1 MQDKIEYIESKKEEK
16 KQNKKMK
23 TRVILVLLFIA
34 LFSVISYISLRG
46 SYLEYKELGENYTE
60 VFFTNLKYKY
70 TIFGINFI
78 ALYFIIYMTTRG
90 IKKGLKSF
98 FDKEKKEMPKVP
110 NKSIAFIISAV
121 VSALMSS
128 VIMKQIILCSSNAS
142 FGIQDPIY
150 NFDIAYY
157 MFQKPIIQMF
167 LLYFMA
173 ILVGLTVYMALYY
186 IIVFNKDFDGV
197 DGKMLK
203 QSSLIKKLIRN
214 AVLIVVLFALMTVL
228 NTTDILTSKMLTIK
242 DGSDSTQNIEITGA
256 GYTEV
261 MIQRWGYLIFAFVM
275 IFSAIRASKGFKE
288 DNTSK
293 VLKNLA
299 IIPGYLVVLF
309 LVIIIFNVVFVNSNK
324 LDKEKEYLAYNIEN
338 TKNAYKINIE
348 EKSLEN
354 SGTITQKDVD
364 ENTDVINNIRIV
376 NEDTVLKTLEDNQ
389 TGTGYYSYRNA
400 NIAQYKIAGQYKLV
414 YVSPR
419 EIKNLGRTYSNKTYE
434 YTHGRGQIVASA
446 TDVSETGNLNYIQ
459 KDVSGEDDKL
469 GTVNQQ
475 IYYGLETNNIV
486 ATNTKNRKEYDYTD
500 ENNKEYISSYQGQSG
515 LSLNFIDRV
524 ILGIKTGDLNLAFSS
539 EVTNESKILINRN
552 IIKRAK
558 TAMPYLIYDD
568 NPYTVVTDEGKT
580 VWVLDAYTVSS
591 QYPYSQFTSIEHDG
605 IKEKIN
611 YIRNS
616 VKVIIDSY
624 DGTMKFY
631 VTDKTDPIAMA
642 YRNVYKTL
650 FEDLDTEI
658 PADIAQHFVY
668 PKYLY
673 NVQAKMLKTYHNVK
687 PDVLYRTDDLW
698 DFAKYNSTVISKST
712 GTILEP
718 YYTTVNN
725 GDGEE
730 VGLVQIYTPSSKQNL
745 ISYLV
750 GTTNGSDN
758 VLKLYKFSEDSNIL
772 GPMQLDKQLEQDET
786 ISLAINALNTTGTK
800 VTKDIVVVP
809 VNNTLLYVESI
820 YQTMLNEEVKV
831 PALKKIVVASGN
843 KVAMGNNLK
852 EALQNLLSKD
862 ASNIEVENT
871 DDIDGVIDAL
881 VKANKNLSES
891 TSNNDWELVG
901 SDIKKV
907 QGLIDTLE
915 KLKEQED
922 KKKEALEKENKQ
934 SNSINNVVE
943 ENIIEENN
951 IVNKTK

>member
-1 MQDKIEYIESKKEEK
+1 MKQEK

-293 VLKNLA
+293 VLKNFA

-419 EIKNLGRTYSNKTYE
+419 EIKNSGRTYSNKTYE

-500 ENNKEYISSYQGQSG
+500 ENNKEYTSSYQGKSG
-515 LSLNFIDRV
+515 LSLNFIDRL
-524 ILGIKTGDLNLAFSS
+524 ILGIKTGDFNLAFSS

-951 IVNKTK
+951 IVNSTK

>member
-1 MQDKIEYIESKKEEK
+1 MKQEK

-98 FDKEKKEMPKVP
+98 FDKEKKEIPKVP

-121 VSALMSS
+121 VSTLMSS

-228 NTTDILTSKMLTIK
+228 NTTDVLTSKMLTIK
-242 DGSDSTQNIEITGA
+242 DSSDSTQNIEITGA

-389 TGTGYYSYRNA
+389 TGTGYYSYRKA

-419 EIKNLGRTYSNKTYE
+419 EIKNSGRTYSNKTYE

-500 ENNKEYISSYQGQSG
+500 ENNKEYTSSYQGQSG

-624 DGTMKFY
+624 EGTMKFY

-673 NVQAKMLKTYHNVK
+673 NVQSKMLKTYHNVK

-750 GTTNGSDN
+750 GTTNGSNN

-907 QGLIDTLE
+907 QRLIDTLE

>member
-1 MQDKIEYIESKKEEK
+1 
-16 KQNKKMK
+16 
-23 TRVILVLLFIA
+23 
-34 LFSVISYISLRG
+34 
-46 SYLEYKELGENYTE
+46 
-60 VFFTNLKYKY
+60 
-70 TIFGINFI
+70 
-78 ALYFIIYMTTRG
+78 MTTRG

-214 AVLIVVLFALMTVL
+214 AVLIVVLFALMTLL

-419 EIKNLGRTYSNKTYE
+419 EIKNSGRTYSNKTYE

-500 ENNKEYISSYQGQSG
+500 ENNKEYTSSYQGQSG

-687 PDVLYRTDDLW
+687 PDVLYRIDDLW

-750 GTTNGSDN
+750 GTTNGSNN

-800 VTKDIVVVP
+800 VTKDIVIVP

>member
-1 MQDKIEYIESKKEEK
+1 
-16 KQNKKMK
+16 
-23 TRVILVLLFIA
+23 
-34 LFSVISYISLRG
+34 
-46 SYLEYKELGENYTE
+46 
-60 VFFTNLKYKY
+60 
-70 TIFGINFI
+70 
-78 ALYFIIYMTTRG
+78 
-90 IKKGLKSF
+90 
-98 FDKEKKEMPKVP
+98 
-110 NKSIAFIISAV
+110 
-121 VSALMSS
+121 
-128 VIMKQIILCSSNAS
+128 
-142 FGIQDPIY
+142 
-150 NFDIAYY
+150 
-157 MFQKPIIQMF
+157 
-167 LLYFMA
+167 
-173 ILVGLTVYMALYY
+173 
-186 IIVFNKDFDGV
+186 
-197 DGKMLK
+197 
-203 QSSLIKKLIRN
+203 
-214 AVLIVVLFALMTVL
+214 MTVL

-419 EIKNLGRTYSNKTYE
+419 EIKNSGRTYSNKTYE

-500 ENNKEYISSYQGQSG
+500 ENNKEYTSSYQGQSG

-673 NVQAKMLKTYHNVK
+673 NVQSKMLKTYHNVK

-750 GTTNGSDN
+750 GTTNGSNN

-862 ASNIEVENT
+862 ASNIEIENT

>member
-1 MQDKIEYIESKKEEK
+1 MKQEK

-214 AVLIVVLFALMTVL
+214 AVLIVVLFALMTLL

-419 EIKNLGRTYSNKTYE
+419 EIKNSGRTYSNKTYE

-500 ENNKEYISSYQGQSG
+500 ENNKEYTSSYQGQSG

-673 NVQAKMLKTYHNVK
+673 NVQSKMLKTYHNVK
-687 PDVLYRTDDLW
+687 PDVLYRIDDLW

-750 GTTNGSDN
+750 GTTNGSNN

>member
-1 MQDKIEYIESKKEEK
+1 MKQEK

-469 GTVNQQ
+469 GTVNKQ

-500 ENNKEYISSYQGQSG
+500 ENNKEYTSSYQGQSG

-580 VWVLDAYTVSS
+580 VWVLDAYTISS

-658 PADIAQHFVY
+658 PADIAQHFAY

-698 DFAKYNSTVISKST
+698 NFAKYNSTVISKST

-750 GTTNGSDN
+750 GTTNGSNN

-922 KKKEALEKENKQ
+922 IDKIWYYIFNYYKKDIEKENKQ

>member
-1 MQDKIEYIESKKEEK
+1 MKQEK

-214 AVLIVVLFALMTVL
+214 AVLIVVLFALMTLL

-419 EIKNLGRTYSNKTYE
+419 EIKNSGRTYSNKTYE

-500 ENNKEYISSYQGQSG
+500 ENNKEYTSSYQGQSG

-687 PDVLYRTDDLW
+687 PDVLYRIDDLW

-750 GTTNGSDN
+750 GTTNGSNN

-772 GPMQLDKQLEQDET
+772 GPMQLDKQLEQDEI

-800 VTKDIVVVP
+800 VTKDIVIVP

>member
-1 MQDKIEYIESKKEEK
+1 MKQEK

-500 ENNKEYISSYQGQSG
+500 ENNKEYTSSYQGQSG

-658 PADIAQHFVY
+658 PADIAEHFVY

-673 NVQAKMLKTYHNVK
+673 DVQAELLKTYHNVK

-750 GTTNGSDN
+750 GTTNGSNN

>member
-1 MQDKIEYIESKKEEK
+1 MKQEK

-214 AVLIVVLFALMTVL
+214 AVLIVVLFALMTLL

-419 EIKNLGRTYSNKTYE
+419 EIKNSGRTYSNKTYE

-500 ENNKEYISSYQGQSG
+500 ENNKEYTSSYQGQSG

>member
-1 MQDKIEYIESKKEEK
+1 MKQEK

-419 EIKNLGRTYSNKTYE
+419 EIKNSGRTYSNKTYE

-500 ENNKEYISSYQGQSG
+500 ENNKEYTSSYQGQSG
-515 LSLNFIDRV
+515 LSLNLIDRV

-673 NVQAKMLKTYHNVK
+673 NVQSKMLKTYHNVK

-750 GTTNGSDN
+750 GTTNESNN

>member
-1 MQDKIEYIESKKEEK
+1 MKQEK

-419 EIKNLGRTYSNKTYE
+419 EIKNSGRTYSNKTYE

-459 KDVSGEDDKL
+459 KDVSGKDDKL

-500 ENNKEYISSYQGQSG
+500 ENNKEYTSSYQGQSG

-673 NVQAKMLKTYHNVK
+673 NVQAKMLKIYHNVK

-862 ASNIEVENT
+862 ASNIEIENT

>member
-1 MQDKIEYIESKKEEK
+1 
-16 KQNKKMK
+16 
-23 TRVILVLLFIA
+23 
-34 LFSVISYISLRG
+34 
-46 SYLEYKELGENYTE
+46 
-60 VFFTNLKYKY
+60 
-70 TIFGINFI
+70 
-78 ALYFIIYMTTRG
+78 
-90 IKKGLKSF
+90 
-98 FDKEKKEMPKVP
+98 
-110 NKSIAFIISAV
+110 
-121 VSALMSS
+121 
-128 VIMKQIILCSSNAS
+128 
-142 FGIQDPIY
+142 
-150 NFDIAYY
+150 
-157 MFQKPIIQMF
+157 
-167 LLYFMA
+167 
-173 ILVGLTVYMALYY
+173 
-186 IIVFNKDFDGV
+186 
-197 DGKMLK
+197 MLK

-419 EIKNLGRTYSNKTYE
+419 EIKNSGRTYSNKTYE

-500 ENNKEYISSYQGQSG
+500 ENNKEYTSSYQGQSG

-673 NVQAKMLKTYHNVK
+673 NVQSKMLKTYHNVK

-750 GTTNGSDN
+750 GTTNGSNN

-862 ASNIEVENT
+862 ASNIEIENT

>member
-1 MQDKIEYIESKKEEK
+1 MKQEK

-98 FDKEKKEMPKVP
+98 FDKEKKEIPKVP
-110 NKSIAFIISAV
+110 NKSIAFIISAI

-228 NTTDILTSKMLTIK
+228 NTTDVLTSKMLTIK

-419 EIKNLGRTYSNKTYE
+419 EIKNSGRTYSNKTYE

-500 ENNKEYISSYQGQSG
+500 ENNKEYTSSYQGQSG

-687 PDVLYRTDDLW
+687 PDVLYRIDDLW
-698 DFAKYNSTVISKST
+698 NFAKYNSTVISKST

-750 GTTNGSDN
+750 GTTNGSNN

-934 SNSINNVVE
+934 SNYINNVVE

>member
-1 MQDKIEYIESKKEEK
+1 MKQEK

-486 ATNTKNRKEYDYTD
+486 ATNAKNRKEYDYTD
-500 ENNKEYISSYQGQSG
+500 ENNKEYTSSYQGQSG

-687 PDVLYRTDDLW
+687 SDVLYRTDDLW

-750 GTTNGSDN
+750 GTTNGSNN

>member
-1 MQDKIEYIESKKEEK
+1 MKQEK

-214 AVLIVVLFALMTVL
+214 AVLIVVLFALMTLL

-376 NEDTVLKTLEDNQ
+376 NEDTVLKTLENNQ

-419 EIKNLGRTYSNKTYE
+419 EIKNSGRTYSNKTYE

-500 ENNKEYISSYQGQSG
+500 ENNKEYTSSYQGQSG

-831 PALKKIVVASGN
+831 PALKNIVVASGN

>member
-1 MQDKIEYIESKKEEK
+1 MKQEK

-419 EIKNLGRTYSNKTYE
+419 EIKNSGRTYSNKTYE

-500 ENNKEYISSYQGQSG
+500 ENNKEYTSSYQGQSG
-515 LSLNFIDRV
+515 LRLNFIDRV

-687 PDVLYRTDDLW
+687 PDVLYRIDDLW

-951 IVNKTK
+951 IVNSTK

>member
-1 MQDKIEYIESKKEEK
+1 MKQEK

-157 MFQKPIIQMF
+157 MFQKPIILMF

-214 AVLIVVLFALMTVL
+214 AVLIVVLFALMTLL

-419 EIKNLGRTYSNKTYE
+419 EIKNSGRTYSNKTYE

-500 ENNKEYISSYQGQSG
+500 ENNKEYTSSYQGQSG

-687 PDVLYRTDDLW
+687 PDVLYRIDDLW

-750 GTTNGSDN
+750 GTTNGSNN

-800 VTKDIVVVP
+800 VTKDIVIVP

>member
-1 MQDKIEYIESKKEEK
+1 MKQEK

-376 NEDTVLKTLEDNQ
+376 NEDTVLKNLEDNQ

-419 EIKNLGRTYSNKTYE
+419 EIKNSGRTYSNKTYE

-500 ENNKEYISSYQGQSG
+500 ENNKEYTSSYQGQSG

-558 TAMPYLIYDD
+558 TVMPYLIYDD

>member
-1 MQDKIEYIESKKEEK
+1 MKQEK

-376 NEDTVLKTLEDNQ
+376 NEDTVLKNLEDNQ

-419 EIKNLGRTYSNKTYE
+419 EIKNSGRTYSNKTYE

-500 ENNKEYISSYQGQSG
+500 ENNKEYTSSYQGQSG

-558 TAMPYLIYDD
+558 TVMPYLIYDD

-786 ISLAINALNTTGTK
+786 ISLTINALNTTGTK

>member
-1 MQDKIEYIESKKEEK
+1 MKQEK

-98 FDKEKKEMPKVP
+98 FDIEKKEMPKVP

-214 AVLIVVLFALMTVL
+214 AVLIVVLFALMTLL

-419 EIKNLGRTYSNKTYE
+419 EIKNSGRTYSNKTYE

-500 ENNKEYISSYQGQSG
+500 ENNKEYTSSYQGQSG

-687 PDVLYRTDDLW
+687 PDVLYRIDDLW

-750 GTTNGSDN
+750 GTTNGSNN

-800 VTKDIVVVP
+800 VTKDIVIVP

>member
-1 MQDKIEYIESKKEEK
+1 MKQEK

-419 EIKNLGRTYSNKTYE
+419 EIKNSGRTYSNKTYE

-500 ENNKEYISSYQGQSG
+500 ENNKEYTSSYQGQSR

-673 NVQAKMLKTYHNVK
+673 NVQSKMLKTYHNVK

-750 GTTNGSDN
+750 GTTNGSNN

-915 KLKEQED
+915 KLKKQED

>member
-1 MQDKIEYIESKKEEK
+1 MKQEK

-167 LLYFMA
+167 LLYFMS

-309 LVIIIFNVVFVNSNK
+309 LVIIIFNSNK

-419 EIKNLGRTYSNKTYE
+419 EIKNSGRTYSNKTYE

-500 ENNKEYISSYQGQSG
+500 ENNKEYTSSYQGQSG

-558 TAMPYLIYDD
+558 TVMPYLIYDD

-750 GTTNGSDN
+750 GTTNGSNN

>member
-1 MQDKIEYIESKKEEK
+1 MKQEK

-261 MIQRWGYLIFAFVM
+261 MVQRWGYLIFAFVM

-419 EIKNLGRTYSNKTYE
+419 EIKNSGRTYSNKTYE

-469 GTVNQQ
+469 GTVNKQ

-500 ENNKEYISSYQGQSG
+500 ENNKEYTSSYQGQSG

-673 NVQAKMLKTYHNVK
+673 NVQSKMLKTYHNVK

-750 GTTNGSDN
+750 GTTNGSNN

-862 ASNIEVENT
+862 ASNIEIENT

>member
-1 MQDKIEYIESKKEEK
+1 MKQEK

-78 ALYFIIYMTTRG
+78 ALYFIIYMTNRG

-299 IIPGYLVVLF
+299 IIPVYLVVLF

-400 NIAQYKIAGQYKLV
+400 NIAQYKIAGQYKLI

-419 EIKNLGRTYSNKTYE
+419 EIKNSGRTYSNKTYE

-469 GTVNQQ
+469 GTVNKQ

-500 ENNKEYISSYQGQSG
+500 ENNKEYTSSYQGQSG

-580 VWVLDAYTVSS
+580 VWVLDAYTISS

-750 GTTNGSDN
+750 GTTNGSNN

>member
-1 MQDKIEYIESKKEEK
+1 MKQEK

-419 EIKNLGRTYSNKTYE
+419 EIKNSGRTYSNKTYE

-500 ENNKEYISSYQGQSG
+500 ENNKEYTSSYQGQSG
-515 LSLNFIDRV
+515 LSLNLIDRV

-750 GTTNGSDN
+750 GTTNGSNN

>member
-1 MQDKIEYIESKKEEK
+1 MKQEK

-98 FDKEKKEMPKVP
+98 FDIEKKEMPKVP

-419 EIKNLGRTYSNKTYE
+419 EIKNSGRTYSNKTYE

-486 ATNTKNRKEYDYTD
+486 ATNAKNRKEYDYTD
-500 ENNKEYISSYQGQSG
+500 ENNKEYTSSYQGQSG

-687 PDVLYRTDDLW
+687 SDVLYRTDDLW

-750 GTTNGSDN
+750 GTTNGSNN